1 MSKRPRPNGDADDAV
16 GVGAFLRSLNAT
28 LKTRGARVRG
38 EVTSVHAHAASGH
51 VYFSLGDAEGTV
63 ECAMWRTQASKAA
76 SGAAAIVPGA
86 HVVVHGTPDI
96 YAKAGRLKLTTWKV
110 EALGAPKCG
119 RRQKKEELLAAL
131 ADEGALDA
139 DRKRAIPF
147 LPRVGVV
154 TSVGSAAHA
163 DFSSGV
169 LARWPG
175 YAVEYAPTTMQG
187 VDAPASIQASLAS
200 LVAAGCDV
208 VVCARGGGSEEDLST
223 FDDEAVV
230 RALAACPVPVVSAV
244 GHESDTTIADLV
256 ADRRAKT
263 PTASVEMVVPER
275 AAVVGRL
282 QAAAALLSEGAALS
296 LAGADASLQAACV
309 KTRAGAHAAVQP
321 HAARLVAAARGVGA
335 SRGAASRARAALGTT
350 AKTLSTGMH
359 LGALKLGERHR
370 AASSA
375 MARRVAAA
383 TREATKAR
391 DAMERALLAKRG
403 GWAGRLRRHAS
414 ELRAEFERVATTFET
429 LAGVPPAGYA
439 RVTQGGRVVTSAV
452 QMRDELDTT
461 LHFGDGST
469 AVL

>member
-1 MSKRPRPNGDADDAV
+1 MSKRPRPSVDDDAV

-28 LKTRGARVRG
+28 LKTKGARVKG

-63 ECAMWRTQASKAA
+63 ECAMWRAQASKPQ
-76 SGAAAIVPGA
+76 SGAAAIAPGA
-86 HVVVHGTPDI
+86 HVVVQGTPDI
-96 YAKAGRLKLTTWKV
+96 YAKAGRLKLTAWKV

-139 DRKRAIPF
+139 DKKRAIPF

-163 DFSSGV
+163 DFASGV

-175 YAVEYAPTTMQG
+175 YAVRYAPTTMQG
-187 VDAPASIQASLAS
+187 EDAPESIRASLEA

-208 VVCARGGGSEEDLST
+208 IVCARGGGSEEDLST

-230 RALAACPVPVVSAV
+230 RAIKDCPVPVVSAV
-244 GHESDTTIADLV
+244 GHESDTTLADLV
-256 ADRRAKT
+256 ADKRAKT

-282 QAAAALLSEGAALS
+282 TQAARLLAAGSRIVVEGAAAS
-296 LAGADASLQAACV
+296 LDAARADARSA
-309 KTRAGAHAAVQP
+309 AAVALAP
-321 HAARLVAAARGVGA
+321 HAARLGVAARGVGA
-335 SRGAASRARAALGTT
+335 ARGSATRARAELAAG
-350 AKTLSTGMH
+350 AKALSTGMH

-370 AASSA
+370 AASA
-375 MARRVAAA
+375 TMARRVAAA
-383 TREATKAR
+383 TRAATKAR
-391 DAMERALLAKRG
+391 DEMERALLAKRG
-403 GWAGRLRRHAS
+403 GWAARLRRHAA
-414 ELRAEFERVATTFET
+414 ERRAALERVATAFEAI
-429 LAGVPPAGYA
+429 AGVPPAGYA
-439 RVTQGGRVVTSAV
+439 RVTQDGRVVTSAG
-452 QMRDELDTT
+452 QMRDGVETT
-461 LHFGDGST
+461 LRFGDGSV
-469 AVL
+469 ASL